1 MSRQTVKFEVFGRD
15 YKTTQLPAQR
25 AIELMRPGRENHPC
39 ELLEH
44 TYIKIEDRWIALDDC
59 DAINLHVSDI
69 INVIAPRQVLQGVMS
84 LVNEYNYGFIERWRG
99 VKIPSRFIDGSQS
112 ASSSNVDPLI
122 AQIISDKT
130 ATMRELEEY
139 YSLEDAFKMF
149 DVAVARGVNQA
160 LSSEAAA
167 KSNGKR

>member
-1 MSRQTVKFEVFGRD
+1 MSRQTIKFEVFGRD
-15 YKTTQLPAQR
+15 YKTKQLSAQR

-39 ELLEH
+39 ELLEE
-44 TYIKIEDRWIALDDC
+44 TSILVGDSWVQLNEES
-59 DAINLHVSDI
+59 AINSHINDI
-69 INVIAPRQVLQGVMS
+69 IGVIAPRQVLQGVMS

-112 ASSSNVDPLI
+112 ASSANVDPLI
-122 AQIISDKT
+122 AQIVSDKT

-149 DVAVARGVNQA
+149 DIAVARGVNQA